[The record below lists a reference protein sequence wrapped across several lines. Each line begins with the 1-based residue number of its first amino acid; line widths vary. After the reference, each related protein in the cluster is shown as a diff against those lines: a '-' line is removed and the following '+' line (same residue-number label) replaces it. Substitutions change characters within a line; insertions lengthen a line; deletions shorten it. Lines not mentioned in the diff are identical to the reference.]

1 MKHSLRGALLSG
13 AVFPGLGQMVLRHY
27 VRGITLMLVVSA
39 CLFVIVGMAVKEAL
53 AILETIQMQTGAI
66 DSATLSRV
74 AVQASTR
81 SDSGVFK
88 FFLFLMVFCWL
99 AGIVD
104 AYRIGK
110 KKDLEEQATVQKGPF
125 QRPVNKRDD
134 R

>member
-13 AVFPGLGQMVLRHY
+13 AVFPGLGQIVLKRY
-27 VRGITLMLVVSA
+27 VRGITLMLAVSA
-39 CLFVIVGMAVKEAL
+39 SLFVIVGMALKEAL

-66 DSATLSRV
+66 DSVTLSRV
-74 AVQASTR
+74 AAQASTR

-99 AGIVD
+99 AGIAD

-110 KKDLEEQATVQKGPF
+110 KKDLEEQAMAQKDRI
-125 QRPVNKRDD
+125 QQPVTKRDD